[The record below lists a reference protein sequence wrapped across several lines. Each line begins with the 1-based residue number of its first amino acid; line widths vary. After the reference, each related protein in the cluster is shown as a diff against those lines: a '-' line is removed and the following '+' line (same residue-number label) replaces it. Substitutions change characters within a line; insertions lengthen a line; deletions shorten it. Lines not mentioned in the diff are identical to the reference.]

1 MRKNKFGFTLGEV
14 LVSLAVIGI
23 IMALAA
29 HTIKLAK
36 SSYTAV
42 TYHAFNNV
50 NMIVGQLKAADR
62 IALSNDIDS
71 ATGKKKHLPL
81 AQMLCRAGHNGI
93 TTSILAPD
101 HRSHTVPI
109 CREAGVPGA
118 NGGNGVADTLFCK
131 NTVYFANTKGATYCD
146 YMDHSNVIYDE
157 TLKEPKIK
165 INDWNKPNFIATN
178 GYRYYFS
185 KWKQLDDVSTIYG
198 FRIIAVDING
208 TNGPNTVDYDSRTEI
223 LPDIVQF
230 LVLDNGEVYP
240 IGAAGNNL
248 KVKDKTVT
256 YLNARVK
263 GYYFRSDPSRSE
275 NVSSSC
281 VQRNSDGSLSKT
293 CNFGV
298 LYSKNSTGESFFSY
312 KEAYC
317 YTLGSQL
324 PSYESYCDKFPYEAS
339 NLCPPTTNNKRFD
352 ECNVKIVKPAFR
364 YNFK

>member
-50 NMIVGQLKAADR
+50 NMIVGVLKGGER
-62 IALSNDIDS
+62 IALNES
-71 ATGKKKHLPL
+71 KQELPL
-81 AQMLCRAGHNGI
+81 AQMLCRAGNNGLI
-93 TTSILAPD
+93 TNILAPD
-101 HRSHTVPI
+101 YRSNTVPL
-109 CREAGVPGA
+109 CKDAGNPEK
-118 NGGNGVADTLFCK
+118 NGGNGTADMLFCQ
-131 NTVYFANTKGATYCD
+131 NIIYFSNTKGRTYCD
-146 YMDHSNVIYDE
+146 EDHLSGVDFDKNIN
-157 TLKEPKIK
+157 EPKIN
-165 INDWNKPNFIATN
+165 IARWEEPNFIATN

-185 KWKQLDDVSTIYG
+185 KWYYFNDEYGVVSDTYG
-198 FRIIAVDING
+198 FRIVAVDING
-208 TNGPNTVDYDSRTEI
+208 TNGPNTTEFDSRTEV

-240 IGAAGNNL
+240 IGAAANNL
-248 KVKDKTVT
+248 KVKDKTVI
-256 YLNARVK
+256 YLNTRVK
-263 GYYFRSDPSRSE
+263 GYYFRSDDTRTE
-275 NVSSSC
+275 NTSSSC
-281 VQRNSDGSLSKT
+281 IQKNSDGSLSQT

-298 LYSKNSTGESFFSY
+298 LYSQNSKGDSFFSY

-317 YTLGSQL
+317 YALGSQL
-324 PSYESYCDKFPYEAS
+324 PAYVSYCDKYPYDAS
-339 NLCPPTTNNKRFD
+339 TNLCPPSTNAKRFD
-352 ECNVKIVKPAFR
+352 ECSIKVVKPAFR